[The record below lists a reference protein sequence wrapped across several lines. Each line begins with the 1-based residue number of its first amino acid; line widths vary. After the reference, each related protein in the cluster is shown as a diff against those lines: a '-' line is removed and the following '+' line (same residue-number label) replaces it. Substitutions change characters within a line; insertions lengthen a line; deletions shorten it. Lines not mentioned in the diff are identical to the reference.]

1 MIRNLSATIDQI
13 AGDTGK
19 SIAPQQKSLNSLVQ
33 VVLNN
38 RIASDYLLAK

>member
-1 MIRNLSATIDQI
+1 MIRNMSATIDQI

-19 SIAPQQKSLNSLVQ
+19 SIVAQQKSLNSLAQ

-38 RIASDYLLAK
+38 RIALDYLLAK